1 MEINVTINEEY
12 ESRLDAAWLQAFAE
26 KVLTLAGAGPDTEA
40 GVVITGQEQI
50 RELHREYMDEDTP
63 TDVLSFPML
72 EGDSG
77 DFVVAPDGLR
87 HLGEVI
93 ISYPQ
98 AELQSQEHGHSTK
111 REVAILLIHGML
123 HLLGY
128 DHAEPDEEQKMR
140 AREAELLEKVEGELP

>member
-1 MEINVTINEEY
+1 MEINVTVNEEY
-12 ESRLDAAWLQAFAE
+12 EPVLAAEWLQALAE
-26 KVLTLAGAGPDTEA
+26 KVLTLAGAGPDAEA

-50 RELHREYMDEDTP
+50 TELHREYMDEDTP

-77 DFVVAPDGLR
+77 DFVIAPDGLR

-98 AELQSQEHGHSTK
+98 AELQAHEHGHSTM

-128 DHAEPDEEQKMR
+128 DHAEPEEQQKMR
-140 AREAELLEKVEGELP
+140 TREAEILEKVEVEVL

>member
-1 MEINVTINEEY
+1 MEINVIVTEEY
-12 ESRLDAAWLQAFAE
+12 EARLDAGWLQAMAE
-26 KVLTLAGAGPDTEA
+26 KVLALAGAGPDAEA

-50 RELHREYMDEDTP
+50 RELHRDYMGEDTP

-77 DFVVAPDGLR
+77 DFVTAPDGLC

-98 AELQSQEHGHSTK
+98 AELQAREHGHSTK
-111 REVAILLIHGML
+111 QEVAVLLIHGML

-128 DHAEPDEEQKMR
+128 DHAEPEKEKEMR
-140 AREAELLEKVEGELP
+140 GREAEILEKVEEEAL